1 MDSSAVS
8 NTPAFRQ
15 IKSQLSGEVARTN
28 IAYAVAAKQINVNKQ
43 VAQAALELLD
53 TASQIGPSQTPG
65 RGIDVKA

>member
-1 MDSSAVS
+1 MDTSAINNS
-8 NTPAFRQ
+8 PAVRQ

-28 IAYAVAAKQINVNKQ
+28 IAYAVASKQMKVNKQ

-53 TASQIGPSQTPG
+53 TASQIGAGQNPG